1 MLSKYVII
9 YNVSLCSLHS
19 FCFFTSTAVWMSA
32 KLLSLNSSLQL
43 TESNKSS
50 NYKRRN
56 YWENTV
62 LSMGL
67 QGSWASQMTWKRNLK
82 QAVFNLFI
90 SLSLP
95 VPHSL
100 SVFASGSVSFC
111 PYFFLCCSL
120 FSLSL
125 SFSPSL
131 IILPSTGFLCC
142 STFLAKPSS
151 HLSRFYFLHVRGQL
165 RWLIP
170 KLLRFQNP

>member
-90 SLSLP
+90 SLS
-95 VPHSL
+95 HSL
-100 SVFASGSVSFC
+100 SLILFLSLPLALSPSVRISSCVAPFSLSHYHSL
-111 PYFFLCCSL
+111 PLSL
-120 FSLSL
+120 FSLLLAFFAVPRSWLSL
-125 SFSPSL
+125 PHTSPD
-131 IILPSTGFLCC
+131 
-142 STFLAKPSS
+142 STFSM
-151 HLSRFYFLHVRGQL
+151 
-165 RWLIP
+165 
-170 KLLRFQNP
+170 